1 MVGDQQPIPTL
12 MKLYYK
18 PGACSQATHITLQE
32 LGLNYDLD
40 QVLPETGQTSAGQ
53 DYTSINPN
61 GYVPA
66 LEIDG
71 GQVLTE
77 GPSILQY
84 LADQNPASDLAPA
97 PGTMERARMQSALTF
112 ISSELHTGFRPFFR
126 NPDLAG
132 EARQQAEAGLAKHF
146 DYLEA
151 LLSEGQNYL
160 TSKTFTIADAYGFVV
175 SSWAPIVGFDLK
187 PWPKVEAF
195 VERVRARPSVQA
207 ALAAE
212 GLLQ

>member
-1 MVGDQQPIPTL
+1 
-12 MKLYYK
+12 MKLFYK

-32 LGLNYDLD
+32 LGLDYELD
-40 QVLPETGQTSAGQ
+40 RVLPETGMTDSGRDYAG
-53 DYTSINPN
+53 IHPN

-66 LEIDG
+66 LELDSG
-71 GQVLTE
+71 HVLTE
-77 GPSILQY
+77 GPSILEY
-84 LADQNPASDLAPA
+84 LADQNPTSDLAPT
-97 PGTMERARMQSALTF
+97 PGTMERAMMQSTLTF

-132 EARQQAEAGLAKHF
+132 EARQQAEARLTDHF
-146 DYLEA
+146 NYIES
-151 LLSEGQNYL
+151 LLTDDRDFL

-175 SSWAPIVGFDLK
+175 CSWASGVGFDLK

-195 VERVRARPSVQA
+195 LERVRVRPSVQA

-212 GLLQ
+212 GLVS